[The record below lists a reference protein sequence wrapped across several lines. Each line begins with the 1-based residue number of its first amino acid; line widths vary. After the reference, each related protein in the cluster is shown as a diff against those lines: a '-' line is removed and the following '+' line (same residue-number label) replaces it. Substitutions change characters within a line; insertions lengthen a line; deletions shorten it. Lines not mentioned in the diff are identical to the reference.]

1 MDSSLRQE
9 LDMILYLM
17 LENEASQ
24 QQIERLDA
32 LLESD
37 PESLAYAMDYYLI
50 TAALRKSNAIPS
62 ASFNTQDEIDEQ
74 FNLLKVF
81 AEEERIAPTVEIPVE
96 EKEPPQTAAVRPA
109 ASKSDRQKTALW
121 VLVGSMAA
129 LFLFFASIKFIPN
142 REPVAML
149 AEVVEARW
157 QNGEEGLK
165 IQDLFYNTDIPRVLR
180 SGTIEIEFNSGAR
193 AVLEG
198 PAEFVCKSDNMISLS
213 YGRLYSRVPRHAT
226 GFTVLARDA
235 RIVDLGTE
243 FGVQANVDGTLELHV
258 TDGKT
263 SLIAGNKIKRDVYQI
278 LAGQARQVSDQGTSI
293 KEIEL
298 KDSAFAQKID
308 TETGL
313 VWKGQKA
320 LSLADLTGGGNG
332 FGTGTLEAGI
342 DPGTG
347 KAILFG
353 PELYDMHPVVSNAY
367 RRVEGHPFVDGVFV
381 PNSADRPQVISSQ
394 GHIFEDCPKTNGT
407 YYTGIINGTVQEFG
421 WGGPGLKLNGIV
433 YGTANSPAIF
443 IHANQGITFDLQMIR
458 RALQG
463 TPIMRFEAIC
473 GISQTAVLYGMADF
487 YVLVDGQVRF
497 HQGEIQKDQ
506 FCDVRVDLNGSDRF
520 LTLVTV
526 ASPNK
531 IVPEGLNM
539 EHGDWCLFGNPN
551 LVLE

>member
-1 MDSSLRQE
+1 MDASLRQE

-17 LENEASQ
+17 LENSASE
-24 QQIERLDA
+24 QQIKRLNA

-37 PESLAYAMDYYLI
+37 PEAMAYAMDYYLI
-50 TAALRKSNAIPS
+50 TAALRKSNVIPS

-74 FNLLKVF
+74 SYLLRAF
-81 AEEERIAPTVEIPVE
+81 AEEERIAPTVEVPVE
-96 EKEPPQTAAVRPA
+96 KEEPQVAVVHPSAPRP
-109 ASKSDRQKTALW
+109 DRQKTALW
-121 VLVGSMAA
+121 VLVSSMAA
-129 LFLFFASIKFIPN
+129 LVLFFASLKFIPN
-142 REPVAML
+142 REPVAVL
-149 AEVVEARW
+149 AEAVEVQW
-157 QNGEEGLK
+157 QNSEEALR
-165 IQDLFYNTDIPRVLR
+165 IQDSFYNTDVPRVLR
-180 SGTIEIEFNSGAR
+180 SGTIEIEFHSGAR

-198 PAEFVCKSDNMISLS
+198 PAEFTCKSDNMISLN

-226 GFTVLARDA
+226 GFTVLTKEV

-263 SLIAGNKIKRDVYQI
+263 SLVTGDKTRRDVFQI
-278 LAGQARQVSDQGTSI
+278 LAGQARQISEQGTAV

-298 KDSAFAQKID
+298 KDNAFAQKID

-313 VWKGQKA
+313 VWKGQKS
-320 LSLADLTGGGNG
+320 LNLADLAGGGNG
-332 FGTGTLEAGI
+332 FGTGTLEDGI

-347 KAILFG
+347 KAISFG

-367 RRVEGHPFVDGVFV
+367 RRVEGHPFIDGVFV
-381 PNSADRPQVISSQ
+381 PNSAQGRQVISSQ
-394 GHIFEDCPKTNGT
+394 GHIFADCPKTNGA
-407 YYTGIINGTVQEFG
+407 YYTGIINGTIQEFG

-433 YGTANSPAIF
+433 YGTADSPAIF
-443 IHANQGITFDLQMIR
+443 IHANQGITFDLRAIR

-463 TPIMRFEAIC
+463 TPIVRFDAIC

-497 HQGEIQKDQ
+497 HQAEIQKDQ
-506 FCDVRVDLNGSDRF
+506 FCDVHVDLAGGDRF

-531 IVPEGLNM
+531 TVPEGLNL
-539 EHGDWCLFGNPN
+539 EHGDWCLFGNPR
-551 LVLE
+551 LVLK